1 MSTET
6 PTPPGDQTIH
16 DDQFL
21 AEPVRRLEP
30 ASGLDMPLALSR
42 QADAR
47 ELIGVVIAAEAQRI
61 ARHESEARLGVDP
74 DGVHQLRVA
83 GRRLRCHLRQF
94 RTWLDPEW
102 VGVMRLETAWVTDAL
117 ARVRDLEVMRDVLSA
132 CAASLPA
139 ADVGSLEPLF
149 LNLAAQHADARH
161 DMLRMLDDPR
171 FEELLFEL
179 GRAAIDPP
187 FVLKGPYGAS
197 RMIRQVTTKAWK
209 KLDGAVAS
217 LGVAP
222 SDSSLHHVRLL
233 AKRARFAAEAAVP
246 VIGSDARRFA
256 RAMSSVQNVLGIQHD
271 AVVAHQWV
279 RTHAVAEASPVSF
292 AGGMVA
298 GLLRNSAA
306 SAAHEFP
313 VVWRRASRGKL
324 REWL

>member
-1 MSTET
+1 
-6 PTPPGDQTIH
+6 
-16 DDQFL
+16 
-21 AEPVRRLEP
+21 
-30 ASGLDMPLALSR
+30 MPLCLDR
-42 QADAR
+42 HADAR
-47 ELIGVVIAAEAQRI
+47 QLIGVVIAAEAQRI

-83 GRRLRCHLRQF
+83 GRRLRCHLKQF
-94 RTWLDPEW
+94 HTWLAPDW
-102 VGVMRLETAWVTDAL
+102 VGVMRTETAWVTDSL
-117 ARVRDLEVMRDVLSA
+117 GHVRDLEVIRDVLSA

-161 DMLRMLDDPR
+161 DMLVMLDDPR
-171 FEELLFEL
+171 FEELLLEL

-187 FVLKGPYGAS
+187 FVVKGPYSAAK
-197 RMIRQVTTKAWK
+197 MIGIVSAKSWK
-209 KLDGAVAS
+209 RLDGAVAA

-222 SDSSLHHVRLL
+222 NDASLHHVRLL

-246 VIGSDARRFA
+246 VVGPEARRFP

-279 RTHAVAEASPVSF
+279 RQHAVAETSPVSF

-298 GLLRNSAA
+298 GLLRNTAA

-313 VVWRRASRGKL
+313 GVWRKASRAKL

>member
-1 MSTET
+1 MKETSEHVSTTT
-6 PTPPGDQTIH
+6 PAGADL
-16 DDQFL
+16 FL
-21 AEPVRRLEP
+21 AEAPRRVEP
-30 ASGLDMPLALSR
+30 ASGLEMPLCLTR
-42 QADAR
+42 QSDAR
-47 ELIGVVIAAEAQRI
+47 DLIGVVIATEAQRI

-83 GRRLRCHLRQF
+83 GRRLRCYLKQF
-94 RTWLDPEW
+94 RAWLDPEW
-102 VGVMRLETAWVTDAL
+102 VGVMRTETAWVTDAL

-161 DMLRMLDDPR
+161 DMLGMLDDPR
-171 FEELLFEL
+171 FEELLVAL
-179 GRAAIDPP
+179 DHAALDPP
-187 FVLKGPYGAS
+187 FAAEGPQSAAKI
-197 RMIRQVTTKAWK
+197 IRAVTTKAWK
-209 KLDGAVAS
+209 RLDGAVDS

-222 SDSSLHHVRLL
+222 NDASLHRVRLL

-246 VIGSDARRFA
+246 VIGPDARRFA

-279 RTHAVAEASPVSF
+279 RTHALPETPPVSF

-313 VVWRRASRGKL
+313 NVWRRASRGKL